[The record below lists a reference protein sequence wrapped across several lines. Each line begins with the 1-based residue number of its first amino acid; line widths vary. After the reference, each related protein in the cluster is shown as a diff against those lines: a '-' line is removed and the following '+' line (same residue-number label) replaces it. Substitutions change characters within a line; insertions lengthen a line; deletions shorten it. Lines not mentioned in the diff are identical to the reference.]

1 MHVHMNSELVLR
13 IFPLLLAYAII
24 MVLFL
29 KNRRDMKRLREESQE
44 SVRATSAGVTNL
56 SQQVE
61 GIRSTVRQLEESP
74 VAAVPAYGINLT
86 KRAQVL
92 RMYRRGETIP
102 CIAAA
107 LRTPAHEVQ
116 LVLKLHHMLNG

>member
-1 MHVHMNSELVLR
+1 VHINPDLILHIV
-13 IFPLLLAYAII
+13 PLLIAYSII

-29 KNRRDMKRLREESQE
+29 KNRRDVRRLREEAAQSA
-44 SVRATSAGVTNL
+44 RAASAGVTNL

-61 GIRSTVRQLEESP
+61 GIRSTVRQMEESP
-74 VAAVPAYGINLT
+74 VAAMPGYGINLT

-107 LRTPAHEVQ
+107 LRSPVQEVQ